1 MTRLV
6 TALVAAAAVY
16 AAVPAFAQDAAP
28 PRTMTTAKEKPKA
41 AAAKPPPA
49 EAAPAPA
56 PADKAA
62 PGGETIALSA
72 DLSRGFARIL
82 FQWPRPVTFDANIAD
97 GILVLTF
104 ARPFRLPPDMTR
116 VPLSDYVS
124 VIRQDANQR
133 TLRMSLKQKVR
144 LHTSVGGPLIA
155 IDLLP
160 ASFAGDPDNVVDPT
174 AKPPAPP
181 QGVVPVKLAIGV
193 EEDRTRLAF
202 DWGEVV
208 KYEAKVEPGKIRVT
222 FARQGKIDVS
232 RLNDSPPAFVKGA
245 KVSAGDNQTLLEI
258 AVDPGSAVK
267 DFRNKTRVVFDIAAP
282 ANDKDGD
289 PQVVLPEGLEP
300 KAKPDAVAADDHGT
314 PPPETP
320 AAHPPGSDGA
330 AVEGTQAGD
339 GGEHKADEK
348 TAGEAEAKP
357 HEAAPAEAHDTPP
370 PDVAPHEAE
379 PEAAPAGNDTAHDGG
394 PHEADPHEAGP
405 PGEGSHEAEA
415 AGADAHAAEAAPP
428 PELPAFKAV
437 RDHGN
442 IVLTLPALDSDG
454 AAAFRR
460 GSTVFVVLDGP
471 RSIDAAAL
479 AVQYRDVIAS
489 AAATTVDG
497 ATVLTIKLL
506 KPLAVSMGQVQHGW
520 TATFSVD
527 ALAPPRPVAL
537 IRDARSVGPAR
548 IRASLARAGK
558 VVSLT
563 DPESGERLVAVLAS
577 GEPQGVAAARS
588 YVEFA
593 ADPTAQGLLVRPFLD
608 ELAVVPEDDDV
619 LIGAPGG
626 LTLSAATAS
635 DTVLTRST
643 ISEGFAP
650 AAMDFAAWAG
660 SGDFPAERS
669 RLVNAIPEDGED
681 IEPARLALARFYLG
695 NDLGAEALG
704 SLQLV
709 VADDEAV
716 TGDPAFHALRG
727 AALLLLGRYQ
737 AAADELATP
746 ALDGDIHA
754 QLFRGLAAA
763 GLRHWS
769 EARDA
774 VARGQEAIASFRP
787 DWQGRFRVAGARA
800 AVETNDTAA
809 ADALL
814 AAMPREGV
822 PDPILL
828 EADLIRGQLAEKLK
842 RDPEALR
849 LYAKVKNAGYRPL
862 AIRAALAEI
871 ALEERT
877 GALKRDD
884 AIDAL
889 DHLRWQWRGDEVEL
903 AVLHRLGTLQV
914 AKGDYRDGLQTMRSA
929 VLGFPQADETRAISA
944 DMDRLFEELFLNG
957 KADSLPPIQAL
968 GLYYDFKELTPIGTM
983 GDEMVRKLADRLIAV
998 DLLEQ
1003 AAELLQ
1009 HQVDK
1014 RLDGVARA
1022 QIAAKLA
1029 AVYLMDRKPEKA
1041 LAALRMSAQTRL
1053 PDNVAAPRRLLAGR
1067 ALSDLKQ
1074 YDAALEAFEQDDTPE
1089 ARRLRADV
1097 QWAGSRW
1104 AEAAAAVEVLLEGRE
1119 KAQRPLDAGERYDVM
1134 RAAVAYTMA
1143 GNEPGLAK
1151 LRDRFLTLM
1160 AEAPEAAAFEMV
1172 TRAVDPS
1179 GVAFRDMA
1187 KAVAAID
1194 TLDAFL
1200 QSLGLGK
1207 PADGSASAN

>member
-1 MTRLV
+1 
-6 TALVAAAAVY
+6 
-16 AAVPAFAQDAAP
+16 
-28 PRTMTTAKEKPKA
+28 MTTAKEKPA
-41 AAAKPPPA
+41 AAAKSPPA
-49 EAAPAPA
+49 AAAPAPA
-56 PADKAA
+56 ATAPAK
-62 PGGETIALSA
+62 PGSGEAVTLSA
-72 DLSRGFARIL
+72 DLSKGFARIL
-82 FQWPRPVTFDANIAD
+82 FQWPRPVTFDADIAD
-97 GILVLTF
+97 GILIVTF
-104 ARPFRLPPDMTR
+104 ARPFRLPPDMTSL
-116 VPLSDYVS
+116 PLSAYVS
-124 VIRQDANQR
+124 VIKQDANQR
-133 TLRMSLKQKVR
+133 TLRLSLKQKVR
-144 LHTSVGGPLIA
+144 LHTSAGGPLVA

-160 ASFAGDPDNVVDPT
+160 AAFAGEPDGVVDPT
-174 AKPPAPP
+174 AKPPPPP
-181 QGVVPVKLAIGV
+181 QGVVPVKLSIGV
-193 EEDRTRLAF
+193 EEDRTRIAF

-208 KYEAKVEPGKIRVT
+208 KYEAKIEPGKIKVA

-232 RLNDSPPAFVKGA
+232 RLNDGPPAFVKSA

-258 AVDPGSAVK
+258 AIDPGSAVK
-267 DFRNKTRVVFDIAAP
+267 DFRNKTRIVFDIAAP

-289 PQVVLPEGLEP
+289 PQIALPEGLEP
-300 KAKPDAVAADDHGT
+300 KAKPDDIAAAGDHET
-314 PPPETP
+314 PPPEGS

-330 AVEGTQAGD
+330 AVEGTHG
-339 GGEHKADEK
+339 
-348 TAGEAEAKP
+348 AGEAEHKAGEKSAETESGEAGANP
-357 HEAAPAEAHDTPP
+357 HEPP
-370 PDVAPHEAE
+370 PDAAPHEPK
-379 PEAAPAGNDTAHDGG
+379 PETADAGNDTAHD
-394 PHEADPHEAGP
+394 ADPQDAKP
-405 PGEGSHEAEA
+405 DAAEPH
-415 AGADAHAAEAAPP
+415 DAESHAAEAAPP
-428 PELPAFKAV
+428 AEPPAFKAA

-442 IVLTLPALDSDG
+442 IVLTLPALDGTG
-454 AAAFRR
+454 AAVFKR
-460 GSTVFVVLDGP
+460 GDTAFVVLDGA
-471 RSIDAAAL
+471 RAIDAAAL
-479 AVQYRDVIAS
+479 VAQFRDAIAS
-489 AAATTVDG
+489 ASTTTVDG

-506 KPLAVSMGQVQHGW
+506 KPLALSAGQVQHGW

-527 ALAPPRPVAL
+527 PLAPARPVAL

-563 DPESGERLVAVLAS
+563 DPASGERLVAVLAS

-593 ADPTAQGLLVRPFLD
+593 ADPTAQGLLVRPFSDDLT
-608 ELAVVPEDDDV
+608 VVPEDDDV

-643 ISEGFAP
+643 ISDGFAP

-660 SGDFPAERS
+660 PGDFPAERS
-669 RLVNAIPEDGED
+669 RLVDAIPEDGED
-681 IEPARLALARFYLG
+681 IEAARLALARFYLG

-746 ALDGDIHA
+746 ALDGDVHA

-763 GLRHWS
+763 GLRRWS

-774 VARGQEAIASFRP
+774 MARGEEAIASFRP

-800 AVETNDTAA
+800 AAETNAMAA
-809 ADALL
+809 ADAML
-814 AAMPREGV
+814 AAMPRDGV
-822 PDPILL
+822 PEPILL

-842 RDPEALR
+842 RDTEALR
-849 LYAKVKNAGYRPL
+849 LYAKVKNTGYRPL

-877 GALKRDD
+877 GTLKRDD

-889 DHLRWQWRGDEVEL
+889 DHLRWQWRGDDVEL
-903 AVLHRLGTLQV
+903 AILHRLGKLQV
-914 AKGDYRDGLQTMRSA
+914 AKGDYRAGLQTMRSA
-929 VLGFPQADETRAISA
+929 VLGFPQAEETRAISA
-944 DMDRLFEELFLNG
+944 DMGQLFEELFLNG

-968 GLYYDFKELTPIGTM
+968 GLYYDFKELTPIGTL
-983 GDEMVRKLADRLIAV
+983 GDEMVRKLADRLISV

-1041 LAALRMSAQTRL
+1041 LAALRTSAQTRL

-1119 KAQRPLDAGERYDVM
+1119 TAQRPLDGGERYDVM

-1172 TRAVDPS
+1172 TRSVDPS

-1187 KAVAAID
+1187 KAVAATD

-1207 PADGSASAN
+1207 PAGGSASAN